1 MMSFL
6 QPAKRLSGVLLLTA
20 VFSTLS
26 GCETTEEI
34 EELKVA
40 ELQPINIKR
49 HVEVEWREQAGDG
62 VANYYSNLQPAIS
75 GDLIFA
81 ASRTG
86 EVFAYSKKTGKEVWG
101 SDVRPESLSLI
112 DRILLEELPSAKV
125 SGGITAAYDNLYV
138 GTEDGEVIAL
148 SQDNGEVLWRTEVKG
163 EVVSAPAAG
172 EGWIAVTTTSGHV
185 AALHPDTGELRWQV
199 ETDVPALSLRG
210 TSSPTIA
217 GGGVLFGTATGKLSV
232 VVLNKGLTAW
242 EAAIS
247 KIKGATELERL
258 VDLDTQPVIA
268 GSTVYTIA
276 YNGNLAA
283 VDMASGQVKWKR
295 EYSSYRNLSIEG
307 NTLFLTTSKGVVAA
321 VDATTGVEKW
331 SVSEFYNRR
340 LTKPVVYKDTVV
352 VGDFEGYFH
361 FLDKNDGSI
370 VSRFKYDDYDYSGLN
385 WFISWFTSED
395 RTAYA
400 APVIDGELLYIQT
413 RDGELTAVSLP

>member
-26 GCETTEEI
+26 GCETTEEN
-34 EELKVA
+34 EELRIA

-75 GDLIFA
+75 GDVIFA
-81 ASRTG
+81 ASRSG
-86 EVFAYSKKTGKEVWG
+86 EVFAYSKENGKEIWE
-101 SDVRPESLSLI
+101 SDVRPERLGLI

-138 GTEDGEVIAL
+138 GTENGEVIAL
-148 SQDNGEVLWRTEVKG
+148 SQENGEVIWRTEVKG

-185 AALHPDTGELRWQV
+185 AALHPDTGELRWQI

-210 TSSPTIA
+210 TSSPIIA

-232 VVLNKGLTAW
+232 VLLNKGLTAW

-283 VDMASGQVKWKR
+283 VDMSSGQVRWKR

-307 NTLFLTTSKGVVAA
+307 NTLFLTTSKGIIAA

-340 LTKPVVYKDTVV
+340 STKPVVYKDTIV

-395 RTAYA
+395 RTAYVE
-400 APVIDGELLYIQT
+400 PVTDGELLYIQT